1 MPALLPTATGPRRR
15 LPWRHA
21 WGTAEV
27 GRGSVAA
34 LSPAEGDL
42 AGPFGVWEGDDEA
55 AATAAGAGAGGE
67 LCGRGGGDRGVVG
80 GGRMRRYLMISLPP
94 CPASSVVQPFLPSN
108 GGSASESNAGVSRV
122 FAAYSPLVGLDW
134 KGPRDF
140 CSYFFCWHGRDFVR
154 CFAFFLRGFIWG
166 NRWVCGPSSRRAV
179 RRRRRRRSVGGHVA
193 TERCAAS
200 ALLHLLS
207 FSKLRKLQ
215 RAPRPFRRGE
225 PCAASFL

>member
-1 MPALLPTATGPRRR
+1 MLACSLLVPFVSGGDTHRRARTAGRGDGLLPALLPTATGPRRR

-80 GGRMRRYLMISLPP
+80 GGRMRRGEEGAGDQLGAMARLRWAAGI
-94 CPASSVVQPFLPSN
+94 AS
-108 GGSASESNAGVSRV
+108 AGRQ
-122 FAAYSPLVGLDW
+122 
-134 KGPRDF
+134 
-140 CSYFFCWHGRDFVR
+140 
-154 CFAFFLRGFIWG
+154 
-166 NRWVCGPSSRRAV
+166 SRR
-179 RRRRRRRSVGGHVA
+179 
-193 TERCAAS
+193 
-200 ALLHLLS
+200 LLPA
-207 FSKLRKLQ
+207 RPQ
-215 RAPRPFRRGE
+215 RAG
-225 PCAASFL
+225 CSFYAEGC